1 MTSFKAMATATAMMR
16 MAGAVSSPTRS
27 VRVQVLETGSRKT
40 GAAA

>member
-1 MTSFKAMATATAMMR
+1 MTSFKAMTTATAMMR

-27 VRVQVLETGSRKT
+27 VRVQILGTGGRKT